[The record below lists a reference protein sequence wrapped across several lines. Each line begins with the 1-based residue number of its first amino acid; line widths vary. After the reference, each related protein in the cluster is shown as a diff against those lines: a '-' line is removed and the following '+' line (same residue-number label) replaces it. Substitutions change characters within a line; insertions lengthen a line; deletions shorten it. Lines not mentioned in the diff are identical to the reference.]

1 MKTDIK
7 EYGDKYELFID
18 LPGFCKEDLKL
29 HIEDGY
35 LIINAKTSNTTKDE
49 NNGKYV
55 HKERYYG
62 ECTRSFYVGNEVKE
76 EDIKANFKNGT
87 LNILIPKKEVFENKD
102 NKKYIEID
110 D

>member
-1 MKTDIK
+1 MLVTRKNFDDFDSIFDNKFFNSSENKLMKTDIK

-49 NNGKYV
+49 L
-55 HKERYYG
+55 
-62 ECTRSFYVGNEVKE
+62 C
-76 EDIKANFKNGT
+76 
-87 LNILIPKKEVFENKD
+87 
-102 NKKYIEID
+102 
-110 D
+110 